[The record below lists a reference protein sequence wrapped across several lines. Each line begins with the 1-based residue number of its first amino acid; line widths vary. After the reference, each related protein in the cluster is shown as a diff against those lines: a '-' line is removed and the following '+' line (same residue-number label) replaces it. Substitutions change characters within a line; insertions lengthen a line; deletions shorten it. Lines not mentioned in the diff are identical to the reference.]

1 MSIPKKLLLIL
12 TIWAYA
18 LQAVAGVSSLPCSTH
33 ASKAALSAVVPVMVG
48 IPGHHHE
55 MAGMQHLVVDGGMA
69 SMEGHNHP
77 PAVAADAVDCDDCKC
92 PPAGC
97 KCSGHGCS
105 STPGVMPSRSVGV
118 DGGAD
123 IADSLFKPAAPLQA
137 FRQGLIRPPSIS

>member
-33 ASKAALSAVVPVMVG
+33 ASKASLSALPATAGM
-48 IPGHHHE
+48 PDHHQ

-77 PAVAADAVDCDDCKC
+77 AAVAADAVDCNDCKC
-92 PPAGC
+92 PPTGC
-97 KCSGHGCS
+97 QCSGHGCS

-118 DGGAD
+118 DGGAG
-123 IADSLFKPAAPLQA
+123 IADSLFKPSAPLQA